1 MPDPKRQFALDVVT
15 RLQEAGHQALWA
27 GGCVRDVV
35 MGHGP
40 ADYDVATSA
49 RPEEVQR
56 LFRRTVAVGVSFGV
70 VRVIGR
76 SKQGEVEVATFRTE
90 GAYSDGRHPDHV
102 EFSTPEADARRRDF
116 TINGMFFDPVR
127 EQLLDFVGGQADIER
142 QIVRAIGDPRQR
154 FEEDKLRLLRA
165 VRFAARFGF
174 ALDPATEQAVHAM
187 APEIRVV
194 SPERIQQELRRM
206 LGDPNRVAAI
216 GLADRVGLL
225 REVLPELTDM
235 RGVPQGKPVQ
245 PDGDLWDHTLLVLE
259 KIGDAWRM
267 TAERLVLAG
276 APPEPSFTLVMAA
289 LLHDVGKP
297 RTLRRN
303 GSKLTFYDHEHT
315 GCQMAREVAR
325 RLRLS
330 NDERERIEW
339 LVRYHMYLGEVK
351 QMRLAK
357 IKRTL
362 AQPGIEELLALHR
375 ADALATTGLTDSV
388 DYCERLLRDLPQTEL
403 NPPPLL
409 TGHDLVRA
417 GLEPGP
423 LFKEL
428 LDAVREAQLDGTV
441 HTKKEAVALVKRLLA
456 EPMQSS
462 E

>member
-1 MPDPKRQFALDVVT
+1 MPDPKRQFALEVVT

-35 MGHGP
+35 MGHEP
-40 ADYDVATSA
+40 ADYDVATTA

-76 SKQGEVEVATFRTE
+76 AKQGEIEVATFRTE
-90 GAYSDGRHPDHV
+90 GPYSDGRHPDHV
-102 EFSTPEADARRRDF
+102 EFTTAEADAQRRDF

-127 EQLLDFVGGQADIER
+127 EQLLDFVGGRADIER
-142 QIVRAIGDPRQR
+142 RIVRAIGDPRER
-154 FEEDKLRLLRA
+154 IKEDKLRLLRA

-174 ALDPATEQAVHAM
+174 ALDPVTEQAVQDMH
-187 APEIRVV
+187 EQICVV

-206 LGDPNRVAAI
+206 LVDPNRVAAI
-216 GLADRVGLL
+216 CLADRVGLL
-225 REVLPELTDM
+225 REILPELTEM
-235 RGVPQGKPVQ
+235 RGIPQGKPVQ

-259 KIGDAWRM
+259 KIGDAWRT
-267 TAERLVLAG
+267 TAERLALRAVA
-276 APPEPSFTLVMAA
+276 PEPSFTLVMAA
-289 LLHDVGKP
+289 LLHDAGK
-297 RTLRRN
+297 RQTMRRN
-303 GSKLTFYDHEHT
+303 GSKLTFYDHEQVGT
-315 GCQMAREVAR
+315 QMAGEVAR

-362 AQPGIEELLALHR
+362 VMPGIEELLALHR
-375 ADALATTGLTDSV
+375 ADALASTGLTDSV
-388 DYCERLLRDLPQTEL
+388 DYCERLLRELPQAEL

-423 LFKEL
+423 LFKQL
-428 LDAVREAQLDGTV
+428 LDTVREAQLDGTV
-441 HTKKEAVALVKRLLA
+441 RTKKEAVALVKKILD
-456 EPMQSS
+456 EQS
-462 E
+462 